1 MASVAPARSAAYQAL
16 RAVLSGKSDLPEAL
30 ARARVRLEDER
41 DRSLT
46 AEIAAG
52 TIRWLASLDAVIEAF
67 AKRPLA
73 RLDAEVLDILR
84 LSAYQLL
91 YLDRIPPSAVVH
103 DAVELVRVQKKQ
115 SASGLVNALLRR
127 VDRERHRLPLP
138 PRPDPV
144 AASEAAVASRSPED
158 ESAANA
164 AALDYLSITLSHPR
178 WLAARWLGR
187 VGFEACEA
195 WTRFDNR
202 PAALTLRANTL
213 KTSVSELREA
223 LARHGVEC
231 ESARFAPNGLVVRH
245 GNPLHTPLAD
255 AGMFLLQDE
264 ASQLVTLAVDARP
277 GERVFDACA
286 APGGKTVAMAGDMR
300 GEGLLVASDLRPRRL
315 RLLRES
321 VRAAEA
327 SQVRIARVDAA
338 GPLPFGPVFDAVL
351 LDAPCSGLGT
361 IRRDPEIR
369 WRRTPED
376 LERMAAT
383 QDRMLDRVAATVK
396 PGGRLVYATCSS
408 EPEENEE
415 RISAFLAR
423 NPGFRPVNA
432 ARQSERTAALGP
444 VVNEAGFLRTWPFQ
458 HQLEAFFAAVLVRAP
473 G

>member
-52 TIRWLASLDAVIEAF
+52 TLRWLASLDAIIQAF
-67 AKRPLA
+67 ANRPLA
-73 RLDAEVLDILR
+73 RLDAEVLDVLR
-84 LSAYQLL
+84 LSVYQLL
-91 YLDRIPPSAVVH
+91 HLDRIPPSAVVH

-138 PRPDPV
+138 GRPEVPEQDE
-144 AASEAAVASRSPED
+144 AAS
-158 ESAANA
+158 
-164 AALDYLSITLSHPR
+164 LDYLSTTLSHPR
-178 WLAARWLGR
+178 WLVARWLKR
-187 VGFEACEA
+187 VGFEASEA
-195 WTRFDNR
+195 WTRFDNQ
-202 PAALTLRANTL
+202 PAGLTLRANTL
-213 KTSVSELREA
+213 KTNASELRD
-223 LARHGVEC
+223 LLSRHGVEC
-231 ESARFAPNGLVVRH
+231 HPTRFAPDGLVVRR
-245 GNPLHTPLAD
+245 GNPLHTPLAN
-255 AGMFLLQDE
+255 AGLFLVQDE
-264 ASQLVTLAVDARP
+264 ASQLVALAVDAKP

-286 APGGKTVAMAGDMR
+286 APGGKTVALAGDMR
-300 GEGLLVASDLRPRRL
+300 GEGTLVASDLRPRRL

-321 VRAAEA
+321 IAAAGASHVR
-327 SQVRIARVDAA
+327 VARVDAT
-338 GPLPFGPVFDAVL
+338 GPLPFGEVFDAVL

-376 LERMAAT
+376 LQRMAAT
-383 QDRMLDRVAATVK
+383 QDRMLDRVAATVR

-415 RISAFLAR
+415 RVSAFLGR
-423 NPGFRPVNA
+423 NGGFRLVNA
-432 ARQSERTAALGP
+432 AAQSERTAVLSP
-444 VVNEAGFLRTWPFQ
+444 VVNAAGFLRTWPFE
-458 HQLEAFFAAVLVRAP
+458 HRLEAFFAAVLVR